1 MQCLSAHQAGALPD
15 DSYNANLLRGE
26 AAVDVLAR
34 EPVFR
39 VLILGPM
46 LELGESS
53 QRCMLSGAYARH
65 AASIS

>member
-1 MQCLSAHQAGALPD
+1 MD
-15 DSYNANLLRGE
+15 DSYNANPAAVR

-46 LELGESS
+46 LELGDSS
-53 QRCMLSGAYARH
+53 ATAMCWGLCPTGGHRSSDYCW
-65 AASIS
+65 